1 MMNLVYTT
9 SAFSKFYKQSI
20 VSDVS
25 NNNNGGLLV
34 HFWIVFVVPPAK
46 GQVFCEDCVAAILK
60 DSIQTSIVNRTSV
73 GSLQGLAVDMDSIVL
88 SGSSCIY
95 DLYADHLHQQF
106 PLDITATSG
115 MMICY
120 FKLIALVGH
129 LIRLSIA
136 SIQIE
141 ADNCITDSLTIYDS
155 LMPIKSKILYRIC
168 EPTNSLMSFVSTNNL
183 MLVTFKS
190 TQTQK
195 LKKFHGFFE
204 VIAQEKCGKTIL
216 AKEKSGYEGRIMS
229 PYYPSYYP
237 PKCICIWNFQTPQK
251 NLGIALKFHNYTV
264 SEKSIKGC
272 ERGWW
277 KINEHMYC
285 GYYVDHQTVF
295 RVASSVVNVELQCSS
310 RLSEQPLLVE
320 YGSYNISQPCPAG
333 YFECSTGLCIQQVQ
347 RCDGIN
353 DCFDESDELFCAVP
367 RHNCNASFLMQHHSL
382 ACNGKADCENDS
394 DEQNCTES
402 IPCTKYTF
410 KCSNNICIR
419 KRNAKCDGTVD
430 CIDQS
435 DENNCSC
442 GSSRNS
448 HVHVHRI
455 IGGSDT
461 EEGEWPWQVSLHFV
475 GVPHCGASVIAREW
489 LVSAA
494 HCFQGTRL
502 SDPRAWTAHLGMRTQ
517 GKAKFVSSVRR
528 IIVHEYYNSRN
539 YDYDIAL
546 LQVSVVYS
554 IPSPDDCECVSGQSP
569 NLYWVQSSEEES
581 SFLKYSFLKRLRW
594 HLGILPIISL
604 AVTVFVLVLHYS
616 LSPAFSFIYI
626 GGSVEIPN
634 LTYTS
639 DLTDPKSQKF
649 ILQAEMI
656 QSYFAEF
663 YESST
668 LGKYYLNSV
677 VAAFSEGEDG
687 LKVYCWSIFWAP
699 QDITGSFKKLIS
711 LKQKEIIRKQVPW
724 DVNSSAESFLV
735 EENFDLFT
743 MDLFV
748 TDATEYDVTLKS
760 VSFDLY
766 AKPGNNRSLTL
777 VNPKKSF
784 YQWRL
789 RVPSN
794 YVVRLVILTLH
805 GVTPGSC
812 ASHRLSAYDFLLPLQ
827 NKIITRW
834 CGVPGAWN
842 PPIVRLTSSSNV
854 MLVTFSLDKR
864 KENSILKAYFQ
875 AVPKIVCGGRYI
887 SWNGTV
893 SSPYYPS
900 YYPPSIDC
908 SWIIRA
914 PLPGYKLSLKI
925 LVIQIQEKTPG
936 SSKCDKD
943 WLEIDG
949 VRYCKA
955 IAEGQRNKDYG
966 YSVAISFHSDELV
979 THRGFYIEY
988 KAFSYMDLC
997 PRQFKC
1003 TDGTCIPLNNQCD
1016 GRQDCSDGSNELD
1029 CGCSPEESNCA
1040 SKNCSPYAYKCSN
1053 GKCSMKP
1060 NPECDGIRDC
1070 ADGSDEV
1077 NCACGK
1083 SQFKKN
1089 RIVGGQ

>member
-1 MMNLVYTT
+1 MERTQGKELADIAWPIVRIFKNLWHSGEVSNISLQIVNTEEKLAKRILAMKSKSMRKVKTPTFWNLQNKIILFTVVLFIIGVITWTLLWLFIVQPGGEDALYFVGLFRVANIEFLPEHRRKESREFLSVAQNVQQVMNLVYTT

-88 SGSSCIY
+88 SAGLRSDYSSATGTGSSCIY
-95 DLYADHLHQQF
+95 DLYADHLHQHF

-237 PKCICIWNFQTPQK
+237 PKCICMWNFQTPQK

-367 RHNCNASFLMQHHSL
+367 RHNCNSSFLMQHHSL
-382 ACNGKADCENDS
+382 ACNGIADCENDS

-461 EEGEWPWQVSLHFV
+461 EEGEWPWQVGLHFV

-546 LQVSVVYS
+546 LQLS
-554 IPSPDDCECVSGQSP
+554 IPWPDTMRHVIQPICIPPLSHKAHGGEKCWVTGWGQR
-569 NLYWVQSSEEES
+569 QE
-581 SFLKYSFLKRLRW
+581 
-594 HLGILPIISL
+594 
-604 AVTVFVLVLHYS
+604 ADDD
-616 LSPAFSFIYI
+616 
-626 GGSVEIPN
+626 GSA
-634 LTYTS
+634 
-639 DLTDPKSQKF
+639 
-649 ILQAEMI
+649 ILQKAEIGIFDQTLCHSIYGLITARMLCAGVMSGKRDGCKGDSGGPLSCRNNYDGKWFLTGI
-656 QSYFAEF
+656 VSWGYGCGRPNFPGVYTRVSNFA
-663 YESST
+663 
-668 LGKYYLNSV
+668 
-677 VAAFSEGEDG
+677 
-687 LKVYCWSIFWAP
+687 
-699 QDITGSFKKLIS
+699 
-711 LKQKEIIRKQVPW
+711 PW
-724 DVNSSAESFLV
+724 IHR
-735 EENFDLFT
+735 
-743 MDLFV
+743 
-748 TDATEYDVTLKS
+748 Y
-760 VSFDLY
+760 
-766 AKPGNNRSLTL
+766 
-777 VNPKKSF
+777 
-784 YQWRL
+784 
-789 RVPSN
+789 VPS
-794 YVVRLVILTLH
+794 VL
-805 GVTPGSC
+805 
-812 ASHRLSAYDFLLPLQ
+812 
-827 NKIITRW
+827 
-834 CGVPGAWN
+834 
-842 PPIVRLTSSSNV
+842 
-854 MLVTFSLDKR
+854 
-864 KENSILKAYFQ
+864 
-875 AVPKIVCGGRYI
+875 
-887 SWNGTV
+887 
-893 SSPYYPS
+893 
-900 YYPPSIDC
+900 
-908 SWIIRA
+908 
-914 PLPGYKLSLKI
+914 
-925 LVIQIQEKTPG
+925 
-936 SSKCDKD
+936 
-943 WLEIDG
+943 
-949 VRYCKA
+949 
-955 IAEGQRNKDYG
+955 
-966 YSVAISFHSDELV
+966 
-979 THRGFYIEY
+979 
-988 KAFSYMDLC
+988 
-997 PRQFKC
+997 
-1003 TDGTCIPLNNQCD
+1003 
-1016 GRQDCSDGSNELD
+1016 
-1029 CGCSPEESNCA
+1029 
-1040 SKNCSPYAYKCSN
+1040 
-1053 GKCSMKP
+1053 
-1060 NPECDGIRDC
+1060 
-1070 ADGSDEV
+1070 
-1077 NCACGK
+1077 
-1083 SQFKKN
+1083 
-1089 RIVGGQ
+1089 